1 MGSQQDLDEFVRR
14 LRDEVEDLPT
24 DVEPRSVTVSIGGNN
39 HGNISTGPQFTV
51 NLNHQ
56 SGGWSQYSSDELRR
70 CLARLQRD
78 RRDSAWALILNKQI
92 ATLLTVV
99 AAFFLVSSDRFLAA
113 IGVDPSPGPAS
124 VVGFLLLAAALAVA
138 ATWANSV
145 LRVEQRVLQ
154 ENGADID
161 AIRAVLLIRKRQGKG
176 D

>member
-56 SGGWSQYSSDELRR
+56 SGGWGQYSSDELRR
-70 CLARLQRD
+70 CLARLERE

-99 AAFFLVSSDRFLAA
+99 AAFFLVSFL
-113 IGVDPSPGPAS
+113 
-124 VVGFLLLAAALAVA
+124 GFFLSLYSS
-138 ATWANSV
+138 T
-145 LRVEQRVLQ
+145 
-154 ENGADID
+154 
-161 AIRAVLLIRKRQGKG
+161 
-176 D
+176 

>member
-1 MGSQQDLDEFVRR
+1 MGSQQDLDEFIQR
-14 LRDEVEDLPT
+14 LQEDTDELPS
-24 DVEPRSVTVSIGGNN
+24 DVEPRNVTISIGGNN
-39 HGNISTGPQFTV
+39 HGSISTGPQFTV

-56 SGGWSQYSSDELRR
+56 PGGWSQYSSDELRR
-70 CLARLQRD
+70 RLARLQRE
-78 RRDSAWALILNKQI
+78 RRDSALALIMNKQI
-92 ATLLTVV
+92 ATLLAVV
-99 AAFFLVSSDRFLAA
+99 TAFFLVSSDRFLAA
-113 IGVDPSPGPAS
+113 IGIDPSPGPAS

>member
-113 IGVDPSPGPAS
+113 IGVDSSPGPAS

>member
-14 LRDEVEDLPT
+14 LREEVEDLPT

-56 SGGWSQYSSDELRR
+56 PSGWSQYSSDELRR
-70 CLARLQRD
+70 RLARLERE

-92 ATLLTVV
+92 ATLLTIMG
-99 AAFFLVSSDRFLAA
+99 AFFLVSSDRFLAS
-113 IGVDPSPGPAS
+113 IGSDASPGLGWI
-124 VVGFLLLAAALAVA
+124 VGFLLLVAALVAAAA
-138 ATWANSV
+138 WANGV
-145 LRVEQRVLQ
+145 LRVEQGALQ
-154 ENGADID
+154 QTGADID
-161 AIRAVLLIRKRQGKG
+161 AIRTVLLIRKRQGKG